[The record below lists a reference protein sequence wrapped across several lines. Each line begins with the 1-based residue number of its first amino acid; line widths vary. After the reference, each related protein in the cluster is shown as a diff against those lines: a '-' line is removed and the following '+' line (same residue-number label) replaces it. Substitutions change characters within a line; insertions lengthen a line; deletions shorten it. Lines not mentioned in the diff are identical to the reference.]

1 MKMSLKVLIGRLL
14 RTMLTIKNKRI
25 SDDNPIP
32 KLIDEKLWYLEKG
45 LSAWQRDQ
53 LYSAKQKKT
62 AFDSNIKYKKLLH
75 PKS

>member
-1 MKMSLKVLIGRLL
+1 MLIGRLL

-62 AFDSNIKYKKLLH
+62 VHLTQTLNIKNYYIQIH
-75 PKS
+75 E